1 MRSSSKVLI
10 EGLSIIITYFT
21 AASLV
26 ELEARRWI
34 RRAYKLEQHSVDDER
49 CFDRHQWTAQWENE
63 IFNKLRISSFLMGQ
77 MYWAMIGKADIRGE
91 QACQLRMR

>member
-1 MRSSSKVLI
+1 MHRTIIDKTNICDEEACRLRMRSSSKVLI

-34 RRAYKLEQHSVDDER
+34 RRAYKLERHSVDDER
-49 CFDRHQWTAQWENE
+49 CFDRHQWTAQ
-63 IFNKLRISSFLMGQ
+63 
-77 MYWAMIGKADIRGE
+77 
-91 QACQLRMR
+91 